1 MKKQQR
7 TLIVMCVAVVTAAI
21 GSYGIYRA
29 VLQMPVREVEVASV
43 PVVVAAQ
50 PLAMGTR
57 LHANHL
63 RVVAWPSRNPVA
75 GAFADPKALV
85 DRGVIS
91 PVAENEPITMSKVAS
106 LEAGA
111 GLPPVIPE
119 GMRAISVKVNE
130 VVGVAGF
137 VVPGTIVDVLVTVR
151 ATNGRPAPN
160 STRKSRRTVNRFP
173 PRWSR
178 SPCCPRM
185 RSGLRWRRTKERSRW
200 PCATPWTS
208 TPPTQRA

>member
-1 MKKQQR
+1 MKKQHR
-7 TLIVMCVAVVTAAI
+7 TLIVMLVAVGTAAL

-43 PVVVAAQ
+43 QVVVAAQ

-57 LHANHL
+57 LHPNNL
-63 RVVAWPSRNPVA
+63 RLVAWPSRNPVA
-75 GAFADPKALV
+75 GAFTDIKDLV

-91 PVAENEPITMSKVAS
+91 PIGENEPITASKVAS

-119 GMRAISVKVNE
+119 GMRAISVRVNE

-137 VVPGTIVDVLVTVR
+137 VVPGTLVDVLVTAKASGGQDAVVPVVDLLLAGADRRGEPTARRIVGVR
-151 ATNGRPAPN
+151 DRARRCRCSLQATVG
-160 STRKSRRTVNRFP
+160 VV
-173 PRWSR
+173 
-178 SPCCPRM
+178 
-185 RSGLRWRRTKERSRW
+185 L
-200 PCATPWTS
+200 
-208 TPPTQRA
+208 Q